1 MRIHPSWKIVPAQ
14 VSQGN
19 YLLVSW
25 SHHML
30 FLCGRG
36 VYMAP
41 MTLRKLL
48 LIELICTY
56 DETGNTAWTLYLNLN
71 DYFPTVFSL
80 QLDLPGCNWLQSAL
94 VWPEANQVIMK
105 SLCWIPHASQVFFSP
120 VQRWICL
127 FHISCCLTIWEILTV
142 PVVNVYMYNIQRFGL
157 SCEHPLH
164 MTSVAS
170 NWLSKDV

>member
-1 MRIHPSWKIVPAQ
+1 
-14 VSQGN
+14 
-19 YLLVSW
+19 
-25 SHHML
+25 ML

-80 QLDLPGCNWLQSAL
+80 QLDLPGCN
-94 VWPEANQVIMK
+94 
-105 SLCWIPHASQVFFSP
+105 
-120 VQRWICL
+120 
-127 FHISCCLTIWEILTV
+127 
-142 PVVNVYMYNIQRFGL
+142 
-157 SCEHPLH
+157 
-164 MTSVAS
+164 
-170 NWLSKDV
+170 